1 MEVVHMSNASNLDLN
16 SAVENIPHGELLM
29 IQQYGDVITV
39 LELAKI
45 LRIGR
50 NSAYDLVNRGQVKSV
65 RVGNQIRIP
74 TLSVIEFLKSA

>member
-1 MEVVHMSNASNLDLN
+1 M
-16 SAVENIPHGELLM
+16 M

-50 NSAYDLVNRGQVKSV
+50 NSAYDLVNSGHVKSV

>member
-1 MEVVHMSNASNLDLN
+1 MSNANSLDLN
-16 SAVENIPHGELLM
+16 SAVENIPHRELMM

-50 NSAYDLVNRGQVKSV
+50 NSAYDLVNSGLVKSV

>member
-1 MEVVHMSNASNLDLN
+1 MEVVHMSNANSLDLN
-16 SAVENIPHGELLM
+16 SAVENIPHRELMM

-50 NSAYDLVNRGQVKSV
+50 NSAYDLVNSGLVKSV

>member
-16 SAVENIPHGELLM
+16 SAVVNIPHGELMM

-45 LRIGR
+45 LPIGR
-50 NSAYDLVNRGQVKSV
+50 NSAYDLVNSGQVKSV

>member
-1 MEVVHMSNASNLDLN
+1 MSNASNLDLN
-16 SAVENIPHGELLM
+16 SAVENIPRGELM

-50 NSAYDLVNRGQVKSV
+50 NSAYDLVNSGHVKSV